1 MRLRHIRVYCV
12 RIPLV
17 DGFAHSATSRTSGD
31 SVIVRVETDDG
42 SVGYG
47 EGAPRPYVTGESPE
61 TVVRHI
67 IETYR
72 PRLERISLPTCD
84 SPELLDDA
92 AALLDDGPEP
102 RAGGILAH
110 HAARS
115 AMELALLDCCL
126 RGAGRSLAQAVPVRR
141 KEIRYSGVLPMANVE
156 RTIRYARQMR
166 LAGLAHVKVK
176 VGDGPGIERVA
187 AVREVLGP
195 EASIR
200 VDANGA
206 WTRDQALRQLEA
218 MAVYAIECCEE
229 PIGRQRMSD
238 LPALTRSSPVPIMLD
253 ESLVT
258 LDDAGTAAERG
269 ACHLFNL
276 RVSKCG
282 GIGRTLEF
290 VDVARAHGL
299 GFQIGAHVGETS
311 ILSAAGR
318 HLAASL
324 PDCVYLEGS
333 YGTLLLCDDVTN
345 PSLRF
350 GHGGRAPLL
359 KGPGL
364 GVDVDEPR
372 LERYAVREVDLT

>member
-1 MRLRHIRVYCV
+1 VKLRHIRVYCL

-31 SVIVRVETDDG
+31 SVVVRVEADSG

-61 TVVRHI
+61 TVVRRI
-67 IETYR
+67 AEAYW
-72 PRLERISLPTCD
+72 PRLDKTALPTGAG
-84 SPELLDDA
+84 PEFLDEA
-92 AALLDDGPEP
+92 AALLDDGPE
-102 RAGGILAH
+102 RRGGGVLAH

-126 RGAGRSLAQAVPVRR
+126 RGARRSLAEVVPVRR
-141 KEIRYSGVLPMANVE
+141 KGIRYSGVLPMANVE
-156 RTIRYARQMR
+156 RTIKYARQTR
-166 LAGLAHVKVK
+166 LAGLAHVKIK
-176 VGDGPGIERVA
+176 VGDGSGVERVA
-187 AVREVLGP
+187 AVRDVLGP

-218 MAVYAIECCEE
+218 MAEYAIESCEE
-229 PIGRQRMSD
+229 PLGRQRMSD
-238 LPALTRSSPVPIMLD
+238 LPALTRASPVPIMLD

-258 LDDAGTAAERG
+258 LDDAAAAADTG

-276 RVSKCG
+276 RISKCG
-282 GIGRTLEF
+282 GIGRMLEF

-333 YGTLLLCDDVTN
+333 YGTLLLCDDVTS

-364 GVDVDEPR
+364 GVDVDER
-372 LERYAVREVDLT
+372 RIERYAVREVDLT